1 MESLVP
7 LFVDAAGL
15 NRRSV
20 RATVYS
26 YYYAPRTGPI

>member
-1 MESLVP
+1 MKSLAP
-7 LFVDAAGL
+7 IFVDAAGL
-15 NRRSV
+15 NGRSL